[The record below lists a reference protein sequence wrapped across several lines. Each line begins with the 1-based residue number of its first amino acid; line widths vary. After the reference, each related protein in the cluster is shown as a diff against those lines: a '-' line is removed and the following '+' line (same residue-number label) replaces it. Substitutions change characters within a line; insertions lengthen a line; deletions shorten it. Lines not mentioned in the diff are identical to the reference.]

1 MKVICKNISKS
12 YQDSLA
18 VARRDVL
25 RDISF
30 NLDSGD
36 SLSISGPSGAGKSTL
51 LNIISGLDD
60 ADDGNIYFDKLCFS
74 SLTSP
79 EKTKFRLQNIS
90 LIFQSFNLL
99 KDFNVLENVMLPLI
113 YKGLSKKV
121 YEEAALSALDAV
133 DLSTFKLSSVNT
145 LSGGEAQRVGI
156 ARALAMNAKIILA
169 DEPTGN
175 LDKETSNLILNNL
188 VDVCRVNKISLIVV
202 SHDDT
207 VLSKLNTNR
216 KIVDGKFI

>member
-1 MKVICKNISKS
+1 MV
-12 YQDSLA
+12 

-113 YKGLSKKV
+113 YKGLSKKDSKE
-121 YEEAALSALDAV
+121 YALSALNAV
-133 DLSTFKLSSVNT
+133 DLSNFILSSVNT

-175 LDKETSNLILNNL
+175 LDKDTSNLILNNL
-188 VDVCRVNKISLIVV
+188 VDVCRLNKISLIVV
-202 SHDDT
+202 SHDDA